1 MPSFNRRQD
10 EPIAGNKIWHSGRQR
25 RPKN

>member
-1 MPSFNRRQD
+1 MPLFNIRQD
-10 EPIAGNKIWHSGRQR
+10 KPIAGNKIWHSKMQR

>member
-1 MPSFNRRQD
+1 MPSFNIRQD
-10 EPIAGNKIWHSGRQR
+10 GPIAGNKIWHSSRQR